1 MKTER
6 KEIEERVLDIVQEAY
21 CMSGDEDVT
30 LDSKL
35 VDLGF
40 DSLDYVELVMA
51 VEEEFEFDVHDEDED
66 YKKLSGWSIKDLV
79 DYVEGRL
86 K

>member
-51 VEEEFEFDVHDEDED
+51 VEEEFEFDVHDEDGE
-66 YKKLSGWSIKDLV
+66 KLAGWTVKDLV